1 MTVFNSKE
9 QNTFHYLTMVCFD
22 RVPVFKSQIAC
33 QIFIDVLAE
42 TREKHP
48 FKLIGYVIMP
58 NHVHLILN
66 PVECDISLIGKELKG
81 KSGKRIIDWLKENNY
96 QSSLEKIA
104 LPKTQK
110 RNHSFA
116 VWQKKVTSIDLTSP
130 KFIRQKLHYI
140 HLNPIRAGL
149 CEHPAK
155 WKWSSYHAYLPHK
168 HGEVPIEM
176 DIQGYWKEEE
186 FENYNEKSNAV

>member
-1 MTVFNSKE
+1 VLKSFFSFKYEPVRFFNDFARTV
-9 QNTFHYLTMVCFD
+9 
-22 RVPVFKSQIAC
+22 
-33 QIFIDVLAE
+33 AE

-110 RNHSFA
+110 RNHSFT

-130 KFIRQKLHYI
+130 KFIRQKLNYV

-155 WKWSSYHAYLPHK
+155 WKWSSYHAYLRHEK
-168 HGEVPIEM
+168 GEVPIEM